1 MLSRSA
7 RLPIWFAAAGFFR
20 IDALV
25 SVIDSLIGELSKVC
39 AGLPDRRK
47 GPPGPDAY
55 TMSDIGLAA
64 GQGRSNCQTLF
75 GMAKI
80 PTDNDIR
87 QMLDGASPAAFDGLF
102 DQAIAVAGTL
112 EPFRCLGGR
121 RLCVLDGTEHFCSR
135 NIHCERCLTRKRSDG
150 GTEYYHSFLGAT
162 LVAPGHTQVM
172 PLPPEV
178 IVPQDA
184 YSDANQPVIP
194 TEASH

>member
-1 MLSRSA
+1 MLSPSA

-55 TMSDIGLAA
+55 TMSDIGLATFSVFFMGSPSFLASQTALAA

-102 DQAIAVAGTL
+102 HQAIAVAGPL
-112 EPFRCLGGR
+112 EPFQCLGGR
-121 RLCVLDGTEHFCSR
+121 RLCALDGTEHFCSR
-135 NIHCERCLTRKRSDG
+135 NIHCERCLTRKPLRANDDETS
-150 GTEYYHSFLGAT
+150 TPREFRPEGAEGF
-162 LVAPGHTQVM
+162 P
-172 PLPPEV
+172 
-178 IVPQDA
+178 
-184 YSDANQPVIP
+184 YSCR
-194 TEASH
+194 